1 MKRPHPWL
9 LTLLFLSG
17 ILVILVVAVGLLVV
31 WMEGAESFKG
41 GERVAVVRLEGV
53 VLDPRPVLE
62 ALDRYGKDPKVRAI
76 VLRVDTPGGAVGPT
90 QEIFQGVRQWN
101 KSKKVVASLGS
112 MATSGGYYVACGA
125 ERILANPGTITGS
138 IGVVVHF
145 ANLER
150 LLEKLG
156 IQGEVIRS
164 GAHKDM
170 GSPHRALT
178 SEEKALLQGV
188 VDDVHG
194 QFVEAVAEARNLPKE
209 QIRSLADG
217 RIFSGRQ
224 AHTLGLVDELGGLQ
238 DAVKAAAALVGIAQ
252 EPRVVDEHK
261 ERFSLLDLLL
271 GETLGKIAPSADPR
285 MPPIGYIFY
294 P

>member
-17 ILVILVVAVGLLVV
+17 LLVIVVVAVGLLVM
-31 WMEGAESFKG
+31 WMEGGESFKG
-41 GERVAVVRLEGV
+41 GERVAVVRLEGA

-62 ALDRYGKDPKVRAI
+62 ALERHGKDTRVRAI

-90 QEIFQGVRQWN
+90 QEIFQAVRRWN
-101 KSKKVVASLGS
+101 QSKKVVASLGS
-112 MATSGGYYVACGA
+112 MATSGGFYVACGA

-150 LLEKLG
+150 LLDKLG

-170 GSPHRALT
+170 GSPHRPLT

-194 QFVEAVAEARNLPKE
+194 QFVEAVAEARNLPNE
-209 QIRSLADG
+209 QVRSLADG

-224 AHTLGLVDELGGLQ
+224 AHALGLVDDLGGLQ
-238 DAVKAAAALVGIAQ
+238 EAIKAAALLVGISG
-252 EPRVVDEHK
+252 EPRVMDEVK
-261 ERFSLLDLLL
+261 ERTSLLDLLL
-271 GETLGKIAPSADPR
+271 GKTLGKVVPSADPR
-285 MPPIGYIFY
+285 MPPIGYIFH